1 MHECIE
7 DYKVKELFVS
17 TRKLKMIA
25 ITMLIDSIADD
36 KVFEA
41 VAAIETEKEFYERH
55 VYCTDCINFKM
66 CDEELP
72 YCKHENKCNIN
83 DCEDS
88 RPFEDRPYYKQ
99 NIGGN
104 YE

>member
-7 DYKVKELFVS
+7 DYKVKELFGA

-41 VAAIETEKEFYERH
+41 VAAIETEKEYSEF
-55 VYCTDCINFKM
+55 IAK
-66 CDEELP
+66 
-72 YCKHENKCNIN
+72 
-83 DCEDS
+83 
-88 RPFEDRPYYKQ
+88 
-99 NIGGN
+99 
-104 YE
+104 